1 MYKEKYI
8 ENMLSKWLNFK
19 GPKLVLMS
27 LNCQMKEK
35 WATQKEKKMRKP
47 KDSHIICC

>member
-1 MYKEKYI
+1 MAWNVKV
-8 ENMLSKWLNFK
+8 
-19 GPKLVLMS
+19 PKSVLMS

-35 WATQKEKKMRKP
+35 WATQKEKKMRKL